1 MIVFETD
8 WMDYDPEN
16 FTISCKREEIV
27 RRYGYGN
34 LGGIVRLKSRKTG
47 EIKDFQYEKGYGEI
61 NKNNFYE
68 RWFHK
73 NICFKVIGKAE

>member
-27 RRYGYGN
+27 QRYGPGN
-34 LGGIVRLKSRKTG
+34 LGGTVRLKSRKTG
-47 EIKDFQYEKGYGEI
+47 EVKDFRYERGYGRI
-61 NKNNFYE
+61 DTDSFYE
-68 RWFHK
+68 TWFHK